1 MFILNSDQFINKLQY
16 LVNCGKQ
23 HSCLP
28 QLCYTQ
34 LIDVT
39 IVVAFVE
46 LSNLSKKRWN
56 SNQKNNYSKPLISW
70 TPIKSDLHISQ
81 MKFWVQLFQI
91 FLLLRISQIFA

>member
-46 LSNLSKKRWN
+46 LSTFQKKDGIRTRRITTVNLS
-56 SNQKNNYSKPLISW
+56 
-70 TPIKSDLHISQ
+70 
-81 MKFWVQLFQI
+81 
-91 FLLLRISQIFA
+91 